1 VAASLLGALGLLSLI
16 LAAVGLYSVMSY
28 TVTERSQEIGIR
40 MAMGAH
46 PADVL
51 AMVLRRGMLLTFAG
65 LVAGATAG
73 IFAAPLISDMLVGV
87 SPTDPAALSG
97 AALFLA
103 CIAAVATLVPALRA
117 TRVDPIRTL
126 RSE

>member
-1 VAASLLGALGLLSLI
+1 MA
-16 LAAVGLYSVMSY
+16 Y